1 MRIIKN
7 LKKGIRMIKGR
18 IIKNDKKNG
27 YLKI

>member
-7 LKKGIRMIKGR
+7 LKKGIRMIKAR